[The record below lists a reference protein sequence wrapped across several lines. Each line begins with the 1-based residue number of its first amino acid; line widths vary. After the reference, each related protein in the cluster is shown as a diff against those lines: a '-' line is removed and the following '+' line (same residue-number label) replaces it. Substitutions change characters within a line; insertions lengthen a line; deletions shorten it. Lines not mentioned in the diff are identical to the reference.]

1 MNKLKIGYY
10 VVTGLLSLML
20 LYSVIGMYFLQTEM
34 VQGFFTSLG
43 YPSYLVIPL
52 GIAKLAGIATLLSR
66 FNPRVVEWA
75 YTGFFIN
82 FSLAATAHLSV
93 GDGEAGGAIAALVLL
108 VISYIL
114 GTRSFE

>member
-1 MNKLKIGYY
+1 MNKIKIGYY

-34 VQGFFTSLG
+34 VQGFFQALG

-52 GIAKLAGIATLLSR
+52 GVLKLAGVATLLSR

-75 YTGFFIN
+75 YAGFAIN
-82 FSLAATAHLSV
+82 FSLAASAHLSV
-93 GDGEAGGAIAALVLL
+93 GDGEAGGAIGALVLL
-108 VISYIL
+108 VTSYVL
-114 GTRSFE
+114 SMKSFS